1 MNYLSLFSGCGGFD
15 LGFEEAGFKSIGAID
30 NDSNVLNVHKKNLK
44 GKTYAFDLSG
54 GTLPSELEKKKID
67 VLISGSPCQGFST
80 VGQRKLQD
88 PRNEL
93 LLVGGEIAR
102 RYSPKVVVFENV
114 MGSVSGSHKVF
125 WDILMD
131 NLASLNYNFKF
142 LKCFGSDIGM
152 AQIRKRIFL
161 IAWIGNKDLDF
172 EVDLVKTKTLRDV
185 LSDIDDVPNQNE
197 YFKIKDVKTI
207 KIIRRI
213 DSGQKLCNVRGGENS
228 IHTWEIPEIFGKV
241 SDREKYVLVLIKSLR
256 RRIRKRAFGDAD
268 PLSLLEINNHSEI
281 EVDEVVRSLLKKGY
295 LKETDKKFDLVHTYN
310 GLYKRLEWDKCS
322 MTVDTRFGNPRYFLH
337 PEEHRGFTVR
347 EAARIQGFKDDF
359 LFFGTIEQKFKMIG
373 NAVPPP
379 MSKVI
384 AEIIRDKI
392 LNEQ

>member
-1 MNYLSLFSGCGGFD
+1 
-15 LGFEEAGFKSIGAID
+15 
-30 NDSNVLNVHKKNLK
+30 
-44 GKTYAFDLSG
+44 
-54 GTLPSELEKKKID
+54 
-67 VLISGSPCQGFST
+67 
-80 VGQRKLQD
+80 
-88 PRNEL
+88 
-93 LLVGGEIAR
+93 
-102 RYSPKVVVFENV
+102 